1 MLTEAFSLM
10 LQLPPLAFSPAAPSP
25 WNPPYELV
33 CEVRELGRPPALRP
47 VRVPN
52 LPRFSTPRAERRY
65 LVGPRIDTAIWVAGL
80 LLSGA
85 TGGSVDTRPPEV
97 KRLDPR

>member
-1 MLTEAFSLM
+1 MLTEAFSLV
-10 LQLPPLAFSPAAPSP
+10 LQLPT
-25 WNPPYELV
+25 
-33 CEVRELGRPPALRP
+33 LRP
-47 VRVPN
+47 IRVPN

-85 TGGSVDTRPPEV
+85 TGGSVDTRP
-97 KRLDPR
+97 RR